1 MRNTLLLVSSFCIGL
16 VVAGL
21 VGCGL
26 GSLPPAAERLPGKW
40 HGQMIVY
47 EDTVAGRLTPEQ
59 ISQLS
64 QQQMGLEFAADGS
77 MVTSAEINGQ
87 ATASSGRWELVSQ
100 EGDLLTI
107 KSTEQGGKSKD
118 INIEFE
124 GADTFYIPLTTEVAE
139 LGAMRF
145 TRMR

>member
-1 MRNTLLLVSSFCIGL
+1 MRNLLQLGYGL
-16 VVAGL
+16 CLGL
-21 VGCGL
+21 IASGPVGCGS

-40 HGQMIVY
+40 QGQMIVY
-47 EDTVAGRLTPEQ
+47 EDTVAGKLTPQQ
-59 ISQLS
+59 ISELAQK
-64 QQQMGLEFAADGS
+64 QMNLEFAANGS

-100 EGDLLTI
+100 EGDLLKI
-107 KSTEQGGKSKD
+107 KSTEQSGKSKD

-124 GADTFYIPLTTEVAE
+124 DADTFYIPLQTEVAE
-139 LGAMRF
+139 LGAMKF